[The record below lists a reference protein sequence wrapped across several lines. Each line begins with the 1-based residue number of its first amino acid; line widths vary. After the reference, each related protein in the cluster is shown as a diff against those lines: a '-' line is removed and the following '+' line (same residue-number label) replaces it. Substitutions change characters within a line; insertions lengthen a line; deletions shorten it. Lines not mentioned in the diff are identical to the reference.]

1 MITCLLWLSLG
12 GITVEREVSGQL
24 IMNFDSEYY
33 DVKFDVEKLREMGVD
48 DADSYKYKIVEKTLC
63 RSG

>member
-12 GITVEREVSGQL
+12 GMTVEREVAGQL
-24 IMNFDSEYY
+24 IMNFDSESYE
-33 DVKFDVEKLREMGVD
+33 VKFDVEKLRELGVD
-48 DADSYKYKIVEKTLC
+48 NADSYRDKIVEKTLC